1 MNCVGFRKFVGAFA
15 DGELDVSSNLD
26 ALEHLNMCPRCSG
39 RVTEIQALKATLRR
53 QQAVTAPAS
62 LRERVTQSLR
72 ELAEIEPA
80 VDVGPAS
87 ATEVESNR
95 VIGGFFSRW
104 ALPLGMAAAV
114 LVACVVWWMQP
125 QPTPAPGTMTVQA
138 RQAVA
143 DICAQHS
150 ACVAGHGF
158 DHFDPKVGRDAQLAS
173 MQLSDSLSLP
183 VLVPDLCDYGME
195 FVGADRCGVRGRKG
209 AHALYHCTEKNTMI
223 SVFSLPR
230 VPELEGAGR
239 PHCDGRVYA
248 VFTKDGQ
255 YVVTWHDRE
264 SCYAVC
270 SSEKLPE
277 EVLLKVADCARSRP
291 ETGQSGR
298 DHSLVKS
305 P

>member
-26 ALEHLNMCPRCSG
+26 ALEHLNMCPLCSS
-39 RVTEIQALKATLRR
+39 RVTEIQDLKAALVRCQR
-53 QQAVTAPAS
+53 ERAPED
-62 LRERVTQSLR
+62 LRERVLVALR
-72 ELAEIEPA
+72 SVGENEPVRDSRSDLAQA
-80 VDVGPAS
+80 AADQ
-87 ATEVESNR
+87 R
-95 VIGGFFSRW
+95 VIPGFFSRW
-104 ALPLGMAAAV
+104 SLPMGMAAA
-114 LVACVVWWMQP
+114 LLLACVAWWMWP
-125 QPTPAPGTMTVQA
+125 RTPMAPGIMTVHA

-143 DICAQHS
+143 DICEQHS

-158 DHFDPKVGRDAQLAS
+158 DHFDPNVGRDVQLAS

-209 AHALYHCTEKNTMI
+209 AHALYHCAEKNTMI

-239 PHCDGRVYA
+239 PHFDGRVYA
-248 VFTKDGQ
+248 VFTKDDQ
-255 YVVTWHDRE
+255 YVVTWHDHE

-270 SSEKLPE
+270 SSEKLPDE
-277 EVLLKVADCARSRP
+277 ILMKVADCATRNR
-291 ETGQSGR
+291 E
-298 DHSLVKS
+298 
-305 P
+305 